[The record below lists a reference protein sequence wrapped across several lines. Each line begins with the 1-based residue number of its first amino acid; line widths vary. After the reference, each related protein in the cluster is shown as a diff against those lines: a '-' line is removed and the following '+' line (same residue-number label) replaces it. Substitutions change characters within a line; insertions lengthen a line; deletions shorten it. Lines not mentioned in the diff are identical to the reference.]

1 MKEALSL
8 DTIENLKVIDVT
20 FTKAIATGDRGF
32 CSQIL
37 MSQLRN
43 LIERVMFLCVFKGKD
58 ADKDFSYQN
67 IENAISV
74 ARSRGELRFL
84 YRFHDFVKISA
95 SHYTLDEDKSER
107 LMLKYYDFVIAIKIF

>member
-74 ARSRGELRFL
+74 IYWTPECEHKVLSSMILRDSKQDANILRHMTRLKEL
-84 YRFHDFVKISA
+84 K
-95 SHYTLDEDKSER
+95 
-107 LMLKYYDFVIAIKIF
+107 